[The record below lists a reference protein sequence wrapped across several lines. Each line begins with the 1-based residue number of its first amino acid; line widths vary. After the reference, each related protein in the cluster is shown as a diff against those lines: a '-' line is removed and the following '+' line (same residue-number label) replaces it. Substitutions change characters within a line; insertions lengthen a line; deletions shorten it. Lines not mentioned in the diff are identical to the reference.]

1 MQFSICKVW
10 YNKES
15 NKNLTFNIL
24 LGQNFLVKHPSYK
37 NHSRLNS
44 QYKSLFKFDKVHRMR
59 YKKVTKTNQNTGS
72 IIRSQYC
79 TVKQTSIAVQNIRL
93 YVQVDHEEQG
103 TTGPAQSAV
112 SHPHLHQIHVIFFL
126 IIKSKN
132 AIKIISR
139 KKLPNR
145 GQRRITKIIAVH
157 QSWKLLLKKVPL

>member
-1 MQFSICKVW
+1 MQFSIFKVW

-93 YVQVDHEEQG
+93 YVQVDHEE
-103 TTGPAQSAV
+103 
-112 SHPHLHQIHVIFFL
+112 
-126 IIKSKN
+126 
-132 AIKIISR
+132 
-139 KKLPNR
+139 
-145 GQRRITKIIAVH
+145 
-157 QSWKLLLKKVPL
+157 